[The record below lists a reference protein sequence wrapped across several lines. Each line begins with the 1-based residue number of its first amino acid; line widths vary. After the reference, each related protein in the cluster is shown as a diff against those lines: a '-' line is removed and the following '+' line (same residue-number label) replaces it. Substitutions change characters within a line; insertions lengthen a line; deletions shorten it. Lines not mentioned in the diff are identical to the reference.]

1 VGKTTLCTTLLKEL
15 KGFGAIK
22 FTKTPL
28 YTALIDDINILN
40 SKGKDTALFLE
51 SGAQRVIWVQSP
63 YRGLKGVLDMAVSR
77 MSDLQ
82 GFIVEGNSPVD
93 FLNSHL
99 IIFIIGSKGEI
110 KPSAT
115 GVSKK
120 ADIIVVNSSK
130 QPETPLFLSSVGRRD
145 RKVFWIDLIAEK
157 GEINEFFSFVKER
170 INKGPHSRKGDQ

>member
-22 FTKTPL
+22 FTKTLL

-40 SKGKDTALFLE
+40 SRGKDTALFLE

-63 YRGLKGVLDMAVSR
+63 YRELKGVLDMAVSR

-99 IIFIIGSKGEI
+99 IIFIIGLKGKI

-130 QPETPLFLSSVGRRD
+130 QPEIPLFLSSVGRRD
-145 RKVFWIDLIAEK
+145 RKVFWIDLMGGK

-170 INKGPHSRKGDQ
+170 INKGPHSKKGNQ